1 MIVRADKKARRLA
14 MVILAGGLLLGVSLM
29 LWVMPWVQRSLERQ
43 GRETALRALQVMTAI
58 VFLSLAPFSVYL
70 YWYGWRVVRSRRM
83 PPPGTRV
90 IRDTKVIEGDAAV
103 TRGRLAM
110 ALAVILLAVSLLGG
124 LYLPYHLGKVFG
136 DRQSMPHSR
145 IPAENSG

>member
-1 MIVRADKKARRLA
+1 MIIKADKKARTLA
-14 MVILAGGLLLGVSLM
+14 LVVLFTGLLLGVSLM

-43 GRETALRALQVMTAI
+43 GPQTALRGLQVMTAI
-58 VFLSLAPFSVYL
+58 LFLSLVPLSAYL
-70 YWYGWRVVRSRRM
+70 YWYGWRVMRSRRM

-90 IRDTKVIEGDAAV
+90 IRNTKVIEGDAAV

-110 ALAVILLAVSLLGG
+110 VLAVILLAFSLLGG
-124 LYLPYHLGKVFG
+124 LYLPYRLGKLFG

-145 IPAENSG
+145 MPAENSG